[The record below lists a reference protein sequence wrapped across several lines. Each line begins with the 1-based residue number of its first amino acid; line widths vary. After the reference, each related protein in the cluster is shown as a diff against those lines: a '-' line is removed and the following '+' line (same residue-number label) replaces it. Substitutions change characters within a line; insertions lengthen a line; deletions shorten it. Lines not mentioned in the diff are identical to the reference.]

1 MIEQS
6 NLSPVAHLTQSPFLT
21 NELSEDKKDPFK
33 NKVNFTPKNATETDE
48 NMDDS
53 EMQQKLD
60 KLFKQNLMIQQQ
72 LEEMKS
78 RRNKENN
85 MVSQRQMMTK
95 TIRNIELTQDQIN
108 RLLLYK
114 LQWNLLIL
122 EIIIQI

>member
-6 NLSPVAHLTQSPFLT
+6 NLSPVTHLTQSPFMT

-33 NKVNFTPKNATETDE
+33 NKLNFTPKNGTETDE
-48 NMDDS
+48 HMDDT

-85 MVSQRQMMTK
+85 MQTQRMLMSK
-95 TIRNIELTQDQIN
+95 SIRNIELTQDQIN

-114 LQWNLLIL
+114 LQWDF
-122 EIIIQI
+122 